1 MENITIILITTSL
14 VSFIWV
20 ILYTSKLKEI
30 NKLKDENSKLC
41 RDRGLKDTYNREK
54 DVLNKEKLEACLSLI
69 NTLKED
75 NSLLEHAKIELEIY
89 LRDLKATYQNKL
101 DANRVIVS
109 KYKKLLLENN
119 QYKRWVELIL
129 KLC

>member
-1 MENITIILITTSL
+1 MITTILMTTSL

-41 RDRGLKDTYNREK
+41 RDRDLIDTYNREK

-75 NSLLEHAKIELEIY
+75 NSLLEHAKIELEID